1 MARSSSGA
9 TTLPTWR
16 SGSTRV
22 LRANTS
28 YSTASPLTRLYVVTR
43 LGSNREAPRF
53 EGVAAVLC
61 HAPPRCGARPPVLCH
76 ARRRPRWIPNDVHAH
91 LLDAGLA
98 QQALPNVLED
108 EVGCWGAHGAEGDVG
123 VDDTVD
129 GLLRTLDPRE
139 RRPETVGCHD
149 ALRCVLRNLWN
160 ST

>member
-43 LGSNREAPRF
+43 FGSNREAPRF
-53 EGVAAVLC
+53 EGVAA
-61 HAPPRCGARPPVLCH
+61 VLCH

-108 EVGCWGAHGAEGDVG
+108 EVGCWAAHGGEGEVDVDNPVFLDDP
-123 VDDTVD
+123 VDDAEVDQVD
-129 GLLRTLDPRE
+129 GHLRILDLRE
-139 RRPETVGCHD
+139 RRP
-149 ALRCVLRNLWN
+149 
-160 ST
+160 